1 MRKGN
6 LIRNG
11 DFESGTLDGWEER
24 FWGLGYYL
32 TEFEVESGIGY
43 SSGKCMACDI
53 LSTRYYYVGWDE
65 IFDMEDVAGYI
76 YGFYVSP
83 RMIEADVCPTI
94 YYYNEFNDHE
104 LAHSFYAHAT
114 SGWKPFQGFIRK
126 MNEYSKV
133 SVGFKIVNGTGDNRV
148 RLDSFYL
155 IPVQNINEVSFFKS
169 WSRREGAGEYE
180 DDIYIFCVGQCKIY
194 FTAHVY
200 PHSVG
205 VDSEV
210 DIYVR
215 PLTKDGHKT
224 YNNPI
229 HWTTSENTYIR
240 SYMGHDISGVNI
252 YTKIED
258 DNSDYEIDYYLS
270 IQPQ

>member
-11 DFESGTLDGWEER
+11 DFESGSLEGWDDR
-24 FWGLGYYL
+24 FWGLGDNYGSMYI
-32 TEFEVESGIGY
+32 ESGVGY
-43 SSGKCMACDI
+43 SSGKCLKVYAYSVDE
-53 LSTRYYYVGWDE
+53 YYVGYNQV
-65 IFDMEDVAGYI
+65 FDAEEVAGYI
-76 YGFYVSP
+76 YSFYSTP
-83 RMIEADVCPTI
+83 LACEADVSPAI
-94 YYYNEFNDHE
+94 YYYNEFNDNEQVIWFKGHI
-104 LAHSFYAHAT
+104 
-114 SGWKPFQGFIRK
+114 SGLWKKFEGFIRK
-126 MNEYSKV
+126 INNCPKF
-133 SVGFKIVNGTGDNRV
+133 SVGFHHDNTSPTGYV
-148 RLDSFYL
+148 RFDSFSL
-155 IPVQNINEVSFFKS
+155 IPIRNINEVTFFRS

-229 HWTTSENTYIR
+229 HWTTSENTYVR
-240 SYMGHDISGVNI
+240 SYMAHDISGVNI